1 MERISRCRKHNNQSK
16 LSVMN
21 KTISINLGGFFFHID
36 EDAYQKLSRY
46 FDAVK
51 RSLAPD
57 GREEIMKDI
66 ESRIAELFQERIQ
79 NDKQVIGLVE
89 IDAVIAIMGQPEDY
103 KIDEETTNAFSSNT
117 FYSKNNVK
125 KLYRDKEN
133 GILGGVLAGFGHYI
147 GIETIWVRIVF
158 VFLCLFGFG
167 AIDFLFFAG
176 FWTLPLF
183 YFALWILVPEA
194 VTTLQKLEMKG
205 EEITISNIERKVK
218 EGIDDIADK
227 IGNIDHQK
235 IAENTR
241 QGINKTG
248 NALENFFSIVFNVF
262 TKFIGGIIVLFSSIS
277 LVAFCIAAIFMIFST
292 NMPDNFLL
300 NHIETPIGLE
310 TPMWVQ
316 GLLFLFV
323 FGIPSFFILLLGLK
337 LLVNNLNSIGNIAKY
352 TLLATWIIA
361 MGIAISLG
369 VNEASQLAFEGK
381 TVQKQELILN
391 PTDTLLIKFKNND
404 FYSKS
409 VHHETDFRITQDENN
424 KEVIYSNNISIEIME
439 TDVPVAYLQVEKLAK
454 GKSAEDAR
462 KRAEKIKYAFKIDGN
477 VLQLDNYL
485 VSAVENKFRGQEV
498 RLYLYL
504 PKGIYFKTDKNFY
517 TYDISN
523 NDFFNLHY
531 SSSDYIYRVDA
542 EKVKC
547 LNCPISENEHQDVES
562 NELENDSTATIIYD
576 ENGVLVKKKVENVEI
591 EIKREK
597 EKIQEMINNTKKK

>member
-1 MERISRCRKHNNQSK
+1 
-16 LSVMN
+16 MN

-103 KIDEETTNAFSSNT
+103 KIDEETTNASSSNT

-133 GILGGVLAGFGHYI
+133 GIISGVASGFGHYLKI
-147 GIETIWVRIVF
+147 DPVWIRLLFVIIV
-158 VFLCLFGFG
+158 VAGFG
-167 AIDFLFFAG
+167 S
-176 FWTLPLF
+176 P
-183 YFALWILVPEA
+183 ILIYLILMFIIPEA
-194 VTTLQKLEMKG
+194 VTTSQKLEMKG

-227 IGNIDHQK
+227 IGSIDHQK
-235 IAENTR
+235 IAENTK

-248 NALENFFSIVFNVF
+248 NALGNFFSIVFNVF
-262 TKFIGGIIVLFSSIS
+262 TKLIGGIIVLFSSVS
-277 LVAFCIAAIFMIFST
+277 LVLFCIASIFMIFST

-300 NHIETPIGLE
+300 NHVKTPIGLE

-316 GLLFLFV
+316 GILVLFV
-323 FGIPSFFILLLGLK
+323 FGIPFFFLLILGLK
-337 LLVNNLNSIGNIAKY
+337 LLVNNLKSIGNIAKY

-404 FYSKS
+404 FYSKN

-439 TDVPVAYLQVEKLAK
+439 TDAPVAYLQVEKLAK

-517 TYDISN
+517 TYDVSN

-547 LNCPISENEHQDVES
+547 LNCPISENDHKDVES

-576 ENGVLVKKKVENVEI
+576 ENGVLVKKKISKAVIIDDSKNLI
-591 EIKREK
+591 EIK
-597 EKIQEMINNTKKK
+597 TK

>member
-1 MERISRCRKHNNQSK
+1 
-16 LSVMN
+16 MN

-51 RSLAPD
+51 RSLSPD

-103 KIDEETTNAFSSNT
+103 KIDEETPNPSSFNA

-133 GILGGVLAGFGHYI
+133 CIISGVASGFGHYLNI
-147 GIETIWVRIVF
+147 DPVWIRLLFVIIV
-158 VFLCLFGFG
+158 VAGFG
-167 AIDFLFFAG
+167 S
-176 FWTLPLF
+176 P
-183 YFALWILVPEA
+183 ILIYLILMFIIPEA
-194 VTTLQKLEMKG
+194 VTTSQKLEMKG

-227 IGNIDHQK
+227 IGSIDHQK

-248 NALENFFSIVFNVF
+248 NALGNFFSIVFNVF
-262 TKFIGGIIVLFSSIS
+262 TKFIGGIIVLFSSLS
-277 LVAFCIAAIFMIFST
+277 LLSFCIAGIFMIFST

-300 NHIETPIGLE
+300 NHVKTPIGLE

-316 GLLFLFV
+316 GILVLFV
-323 FGIPSFFILLLGLK
+323 FGIPFFFLLILGLK
-337 LLVNNLNSIGNIAKY
+337 LLVNNLKSIGNIAKY

-404 FYSKS
+404 FYSKN

-439 TDVPVAYLQVEKLAK
+439 TDAPVAYLQVEKLAK

-576 ENGVLVKKKVENVEI
+576 ENGVLVKKKISKAVIIDDSKNLI
-591 EIKREK
+591 EIK
-597 EKIQEMINNTKKK
+597 TK

>member
-1 MERISRCRKHNNQSK
+1 
-16 LSVMN
+16 MN

-103 KIDEETTNAFSSNT
+103 KIDEETTNASSSNT

-133 GILGGVLAGFGHYI
+133 GIISGVASGFGHYLKI
-147 GIETIWVRIVF
+147 DPVWIRLLFVIIV
-158 VFLCLFGFG
+158 VAGFG
-167 AIDFLFFAG
+167 S
-176 FWTLPLF
+176 P
-183 YFALWILVPEA
+183 ILIYVILMFIIPEA
-194 VTTLQKLEMKG
+194 VTTSQKLEMKG

-227 IGNIDHQK
+227 IGSIDHQK

-248 NALENFFSIVFNVF
+248 NALGNFFSIVFNVF
-262 TKFIGGIIVLFSSIS
+262 TKLIGGIIVLFSSLS
-277 LVAFCIAAIFMIFST
+277 LLSFCIAGIFMIFST

-300 NHIETPIGLE
+300 NHVKTPIGLE

-316 GLLFLFV
+316 GILVLFV
-323 FGIPSFFILLLGLK
+323 FGIPFFFLLILGLK
-337 LLVNNLNSIGNIAKY
+337 LLVNNLKSIGNIAKY

-391 PTDTLLIKFKNND
+391 PTDTLIIKFKNND
-404 FYSKS
+404 FYSKN

-439 TDVPVAYLQVEKLAK
+439 TDAPVAYLQVEKLAK

-462 KRAEKIKYAFKIDGN
+462 KRAEKIKYTFKIDGN

-485 VSAVENKFRGQEV
+485 VSAVENKYRGQEV
-498 RLYLYL
+498 TLYLYL

-531 SSSDYIYRVDA
+531 SSSDYIYRVDT

-547 LNCPISENEHQDVES
+547 LNCPISENDHQDVES

>member
-1 MERISRCRKHNNQSK
+1 
-16 LSVMN
+16 MN

-51 RSLAPD
+51 RSLSPD
-57 GREEIMKDI
+57 GRDEIMKDI

-89 IDAVIAIMGQPEDY
+89 IDAVIGIMGQPEDY
-103 KIDEETTNAFSSNT
+103 KIDEETTNSSNANT
-117 FYSKNNVK
+117 FNSKSNVK

-147 GIETIWVRIVF
+147 GIEPTWVRIVF

-167 AIDFLFFAG
+167 AIDFVFFAG

-183 YFALWILVPEA
+183 YFALWVLVPEA
-194 VTTLQKLEMKG
+194 VTTSQKLEMKG

-227 IGNIDHQK
+227 IGSIDHQK
-235 IAENTR
+235 IAENTK

-248 NALENFFSIVFNVF
+248 NALGNFFSIVFNVF
-262 TKFIGGIIVLFSSIS
+262 TKLIGGIIVLFSSVS
-277 LVAFCIAAIFMIFST
+277 LVLFCIAGIFMIFST

-300 NHIETPIGLE
+300 NHVKTPIGLE
-310 TPMWVQ
+310 TPMWAQ
-316 GLLFLFV
+316 GILVLFV
-323 FGIPSFFILLLGLK
+323 FGIPFFFLLILGLK
-337 LLVNNLNSIGNIAKY
+337 LLVNNLKSIGNIAKY

-404 FYSKS
+404 FYSKN

-439 TDVPVAYLQVEKLAK
+439 TDAPVAYLQVEKLAK

-517 TYDISN
+517 TYDVSN

-547 LNCPISENEHQDVES
+547 LNCPISENDHKDVES

-576 ENGVLVKKKVENVEI
+576 ENGVLVKKKISKAVIIDDSKNLI
-591 EIKREK
+591 EIK
-597 EKIQEMINNTKKK
+597 TK

>member
-1 MERISRCRKHNNQSK
+1 
-16 LSVMN
+16 MN

-103 KIDEETTNAFSSNT
+103 KIDEETTNASSSNT

-133 GILGGVLAGFGHYI
+133 GIISGVASGFGHYLKI
-147 GIETIWVRIVF
+147 DPVWIRLLFVIIV
-158 VFLCLFGFG
+158 VAGFG
-167 AIDFLFFAG
+167 S
-176 FWTLPLF
+176 P
-183 YFALWILVPEA
+183 ILIYLILMFIIPEA
-194 VTTLQKLEMKG
+194 VTTSQKLEMKG

-227 IGNIDHQK
+227 IGSIDHQK
-235 IAENTR
+235 IAENTK

-248 NALENFFSIVFNVF
+248 NALGNFFSIVFNVF
-262 TKFIGGIIVLFSSIS
+262 TKLIGGIIVLFSSLS
-277 LVAFCIAAIFMIFST
+277 LLSFCIAGIFMIFST

-300 NHIETPIGLE
+300 NHVKTPIGLE

-316 GLLFLFV
+316 GILVLFV
-323 FGIPSFFILLLGLK
+323 FGIPFFFLLILGLK
-337 LLVNNLNSIGNIAKY
+337 LLVNNLKSIGNIAKY

-361 MGIAISLG
+361 AGIAISLG
-369 VNEASQLAFEGK
+369 INEATQLAFDGK

-391 PTDTLLIKFKNND
+391 PSDTLFIKFKNND
-404 FYSKS
+404 FYSKN

-439 TDVPVAYLQVEKLAK
+439 TDLPVAYIQIEKLAK
-454 GKSAEDAR
+454 GKSSEEAR
-462 KRAEKIKYAFKIDGN
+462 KRAEKIKYAFKIEGN

-485 VSAVENKFRGQEV
+485 ISAVEHKYRGQEV
-498 RLYLYL
+498 ALYLYL

-517 TYDISN
+517 TYDVSN

-547 LNCPISENEHQDVES
+547 LNCPISENDHKDVES

-576 ENGVLVKKKVENVEI
+576 ENGVLVKKKISKAVIIDDSKNLI
-591 EIKREK
+591 EIK
-597 EKIQEMINNTKKK
+597 TK

>member
-1 MERISRCRKHNNQSK
+1 MERISRCRKSNNQSK
-16 LSVMN
+16 LNVMN

-89 IDAVIAIMGQPEDY
+89 IDAVIGIMGQPEDY
-103 KIDEETTNAFSSNT
+103 KIDEETPNASSSNNFNT
-117 FYSKNNVK
+117 KSKAK

-133 GILGGVLAGFGHYI
+133 SIISGVASGFGHYLNI
-147 GIETIWVRIVF
+147 DPVWIRLLFVIIV
-158 VFLCLFGFG
+158 VAGFG
-167 AIDFLFFAG
+167 S
-176 FWTLPLF
+176 P
-183 YFALWILVPEA
+183 ILIYLILMFIIPEA
-194 VTTLQKLEMKG
+194 ETTSQKLEMKG

-227 IGNIDHQK
+227 IGSIDHQK
-235 IAENTR
+235 IAENTK

-248 NALENFFSIVFNVF
+248 NALGNFFSIVFSII
-262 TKFIGGIIVLFSSIS
+262 TKIIGGIIVLFSSIS
-277 LVAFCIAAIFMIFST
+277 LVAFCITSIFMIFST

-300 NHIETPIGLE
+300 NHVKTPIGLE

-316 GLLFLFV
+316 GILVLFV
-323 FGIPSFFILLLGLK
+323 FGIPFFFLLILGLK
-337 LLVNNLNSIGNIAKY
+337 LLVNNLKSIGNIAKY
-352 TLLATWIIA
+352 TLLATWIITA
-361 MGIAISLG
+361 GIAISLG
-369 VNEASQLAFEGK
+369 INEATQLAFDGK
-381 TVQKQELILN
+381 TVQKQELIVN
-391 PTDTLLIKFKNND
+391 PSDTLFIKFKNND
-404 FYSKS
+404 FYSKN
-409 VHHETDFRITQDENN
+409 VHHETDFRITQDENS

-439 TDVPVAYLQVEKLAK
+439 TDAPVAYLQVEKLAK

-462 KRAEKIKYAFKIDGN
+462 KRAEKIKYAFKIEGN

-498 RLYLYL
+498 ALYLYL
-504 PKGIYFKTDKNFY
+504 PKAIYFKTDKNFY
-517 TYDISN
+517 NFDESN
-523 NDFFNLHY
+523 DNFFNLHY